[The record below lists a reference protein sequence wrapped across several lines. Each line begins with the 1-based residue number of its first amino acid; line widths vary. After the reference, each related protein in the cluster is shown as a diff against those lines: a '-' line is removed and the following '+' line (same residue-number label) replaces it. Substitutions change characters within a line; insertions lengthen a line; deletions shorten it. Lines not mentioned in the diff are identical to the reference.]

1 MDKNKSKFEDIS
13 KILESWNLEEAV
25 NNADEKVKQQKEI
38 TKSKGITN
46 KSTNDY
52 VDYLKKINENIN
64 TALLRT
70 GKQSNQSEESSSNP
84 KKMKLQNPES
94 N

>member
-13 KILESWNLEEAV
+13 KILESWNLKEAV
-25 NNADEKVKQQKEI
+25 NNADEKIKQQKEI
-38 TKSKGITN
+38 TRSKGITN
-46 KSTNDY
+46 KSINDY